1 MEMPRRHF
9 IRLCAGSLGMGMLGS
24 VFSVL
29 AAPRFT
35 GFTPQMHGFRFANTF
50 ENDFVR
56 EFNVRTGGLCGGMVY
71 TALDYYL
78 KRSRITTQDY
88 RPAVQTPL
96 HDYIYNRQVKSIA
109 DNVDKWAEFTE
120 AAGNIFGARNS
131 EQFKWGLQGYGGGR
145 LQELMEKI
153 DRGTPVPLGLK
164 DEGGMGDHQV
174 LAIGYDLGRYRGDLK
189 GFESDLRI
197 FVYDP
202 NHPGVTMAL
211 MPDVAREVYIYQ
223 GSRDYS
229 WRAYFVDKKYSPQ
242 TPPVVTAAASPATD
256 GKVRELLLEIGTGG
270 DDLRGG
276 SDNLNVLIHAR
287 NRPPQNVPNINRG
300 RRWIDNY
307 VQTVSILLSEPVDPC
322 DLTSL
327 VLSTTFGGGIGGDN
341 WNMNSLKV
349 TAVGG
354 RVNKL
359 LYDGSGTPLY
369 RFTGNRKTFSA
380 ALRC

>member
-1 MEMPRRHF
+1 M
-9 IRLCAGSLGMGMLGS
+9 
-24 VFSVL
+24 
-29 AAPRFT
+29 T
-35 GFTPQMHGFRFANTF
+35 
-50 ENDFVR
+50 
-56 EFNVRTGGLCGGMVY
+56 
-71 TALDYYL
+71 
-78 KRSRITTQDY
+78 RSPITTQDY

-120 AAGNIFGARNS
+120 AAGNVLGARNS

-145 LQELMEKI
+145 LQELREKI

-164 DEGGMGDHQV
+164 GEGGTGDHQV
-174 LAIGYDLGRYRGDLK
+174 LAIGYDLGRYRGDLR

-202 NHPGVTMAL
+202 NHPGMTKVL
-211 MPDVAREVYIYQ
+211 MPDVEREIYKYQ

-229 WRAYFVDKKYSPQ
+229 WRAYFVDKKYRPR
-242 TPPVVTAAASPATD
+242 TPPVVKAAASPGTD

-276 SDNLNVLIHAR
+276 NDNLNVVIHVR
-287 NRPPQNVPNINRG
+287 NRPPQKVPDINRG

-307 VQTVSILLSEPVDPC
+307 DQTVSILLRAPVAPC
-322 DLTSL
+322 DLTNL
-327 VLSTTFGGGIGGDN
+327 VLSTTFGGGMGGDN

-354 RVNKL
+354 GQNKV
-359 LYDGSGTPLY
+359 LYDKSASPLH
-369 RFTGNRKTFSA
+369 RFTGNRCTVHTH
-380 ALRC
+380 R